1 MSLIV
6 VDELLLST
14 LHATPAGATSEN
26 PNFLCS
32 RVDPRGHRDL
42 HFIAL
47 CEDSTSY
54 SGGCVLYLSRAVYVY
69 PLESQ
74 TADNAIGMYP
84 LPSW

>member
-1 MSLIV
+1 MSSYFQLSMPRRQAQRRKIPTSYAHVLI
-6 VDELLLST
+6 
-14 LHATPAGATSEN
+14 
-26 PNFLCS
+26 
-32 RVDPRGHRDL
+32 PRGHRDL